1 MHVIADSFDFLM
13 TSLLGFVVFHSSMAG
28 VFVMLL
34 VADVMTHP

>member
-1 MHVIADSFDFLM
+1 MYVIADSDDRL
-13 TSLLGFVVFHSSMAG
+13 TSSLLGFVVFHSGMAG